1 MKDKRYITVGKLIQH
16 NEIKLFREILDTIPK
31 TPLARDLGIKPERM
45 NRILDEMDLFTLR
58 EIFDLA
64 ELFDVSR
71 TAIVTL
77 VFNQYDADNKNKRKK

>member
-1 MKDKRYITVGKLIQH
+1 MKDKRYTTVGKLIQH

-45 NRILDEMDLFTLR
+45 NRILDEMDLFTIR

-71 TAIVTL
+71 ASIVTL
-77 VFNQYDADNKNKRKK
+77 VFNQYDADMKGKRKR